1 MFTLKINGLL
11 LLWKEKSKK
20 VATENSV
27 EKNKN
32 GKGNPIT
39 STLAHYFQTAHC
51 KRRVEKKKKTPKQF
65 KYFDSNQLLLWGFA
79 LDHLL
84 LYDTFDHC
92 LTGFKNEA
100 SQHDCS
106 PAAGPG
112 SELGHGCHHL
122 LHVLQGF
129 VSCLKLTIAHCR
141 CPVRIHGTRISTWWH
156 SFPLEPRIQSQCWR
170 YCCLQH

>member
-51 KRRVEKKKKTPKQF
+51 KRRVEKKKKKRHQNNSNISIQIN
-65 KYFDSNQLLLWGFA
+65 YFSGV
-79 LDHLL
+79 
-84 LYDTFDHC
+84 
-92 LTGFKNEA
+92 
-100 SQHDCS
+100 
-106 PAAGPG
+106 
-112 SELGHGCHHL
+112 
-122 LHVLQGF
+122 LH
-129 VSCLKLTIAHCR
+129 
-141 CPVRIHGTRISTWWH
+141 
-156 SFPLEPRIQSQCWR
+156 
-170 YCCLQH
+170 